1 MRALAADVWRAIDY
15 VPERKRTRS
24 DHPPPVRVARCDEVA
39 RDTRLPVNPPDKT
52 LEKAV
57 ADSIA
62 DKLIDGNVS
71 VLDPRDLARRAALE
85 GFRQAISLAA
95 KVAAEMAADEKSEI
109 LEEVAEEIR
118 FLPNS
123 LP

>member
-1 MRALAADVWRAIDY
+1 
-15 VPERKRTRS
+15 
-24 DHPPPVRVARCDEVA
+24 
-39 RDTRLPVNPPDKT
+39 
-52 LEKAV
+52 
-57 ADSIA
+57 
-62 DKLIDGNVS
+62 VS

-95 KVAAEMAADEKSEI
+95 KVAAEMAADEKSEL